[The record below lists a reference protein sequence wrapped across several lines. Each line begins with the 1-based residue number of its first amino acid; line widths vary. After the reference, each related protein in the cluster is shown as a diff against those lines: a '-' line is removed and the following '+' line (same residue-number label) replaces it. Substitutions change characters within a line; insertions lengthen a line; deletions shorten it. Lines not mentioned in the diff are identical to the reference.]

1 MRLLKKAFIYSVC
14 ATYNCLT
21 YPKDIWH
28 IYFRR
33 QHNKIKSQKIGLA
46 KPLSLPDRVAVVVIF
61 PSNESAVFTKN
72 LLMGLLANGFYVLVM
87 SNRMLTFSQQEIILP
102 HCHMLIERPNTGRDI
117 GAYQHGMKWLKRQH
131 LLQSANLLILANDSL
146 FYPKNIETVIS
157 DMVQNP
163 APWQC
168 LFENFEKHYHAQS
181 FFLLFR
187 KEIFLSKAFIQF
199 WKKYFPRSNRVHS
212 IDRGEVA
219 LTKVLKST
227 GHLPLAY
234 YATSSVIDA
243 LKQRIKHETLE
254 NMPLCEML
262 FELYCPI
269 TLGGLLNNQTF
280 SIYQKKAVRLLEKLL
295 NQTNPAGKSGLA
307 VSYFLHA
314 PLKRDLMHH
323 RIFDLSQIVRYT
335 GGLIPEELI
344 LLERDLKKKG
354 FPDATTNIFKKTLL
368 AGGCL

>member
-1 MRLLKKAFIYSVC
+1 MRLLKRAFIYAVC
-14 ATYNCLT
+14 TAYNCLT

-28 IYFRR
+28 VYFRR
-33 QHNKIKSQKIGLA
+33 QHNKITSQKIGLA
-46 KPLSLPDRVAVVVIF
+46 NPLPRPNGVAVVVVF
-61 PSNESAVFTKN
+61 PSDESVVFTKN
-72 LLMGLLANGFYVLVM
+72 LLMGLLASECYVLVT
-87 SNRMLTFSQQEIILP
+87 SNRALTPRQQEVILP

-117 GAYQHGMKWLKRQH
+117 GAYQHGMKWLKQQN
-131 LLQSANLLILANDSL
+131 LLQSASLLILANDSL
-146 FYPKNIETVIS
+146 FYPKNIEKVIA

-187 KEIFLSKAFIQF
+187 KEIFLSQVFIQF

-219 LTKVLKST
+219 LTKVLKET
-227 GHLPLAY
+227 GHLPVAY
-234 YATSSVIDA
+234 YATSQVIDT
-243 LKQRIKHETLE
+243 LKQRIKNETLE
-254 NMPLCEML
+254 NMPLSEML

-269 TLGGLLNNQTF
+269 ALGGLLNNQTF
-280 SIYQKKAVRLLEKLL
+280 SIYQKKVVRLLEKLL
-295 NQTNPAGKSGLA
+295 SQTNPAGRSGLA
-307 VSYFLHA
+307 VSYLLHA

-323 RIFDLSQIVRYT
+323 RIFDLSQIVRYA
-335 GGLIPEELI
+335 GGLIAEERMA
-344 LLERDLKKKG
+344 LERDLKKKG
-354 FPDATTNIFKKTLL
+354 FPDATTNILKKTLL